1 MFLQRKPT
9 SMWRFWRIFLLYTQ
23 YALEYRSISFVW
35 FLVTLINA
43 SMYLLFWRGAL
54 TNQNTS
60 TQFWTISSAIS
71 YYILLIIAGGFLH
84 AHIEEDVAYEDIQKG
99 DLVKYLTRPLSYFW
113 FKYFL
118 ELPWRI
124 IQGFFGIVVFVG
136 VVIFY
141 KPIPIVHTVE
151 SVSLT
156 ALIIFL
162 AYHLSFVY
170 KMIIG
175 LAAFWMTDSR
185 GLLNLEAIVFL
196 LLAGFVIPLSLF
208 PLGVRSFVLFQP
220 LAYMIYYPILA
231 IQGVLNASQLLQV
244 VMYQV
249 IWFLILVIVYKMV
262 WTLGLKRFTG
272 IGQ

>member
-1 MFLQRKPT
+1 
-9 SMWRFWRIFLLYTQ
+9 MWRFWRIFLLYAQ

-43 SMYLLFWRGAL
+43 AIYLLFWRGAL
-54 TNQNTS
+54 INQDAS
-60 TQFWTISSAIS
+60 IQFWTLSSAIS
-71 YYILLIIAGGFLH
+71 YYVLLIIAGGLLH
-84 AHIEEDVAYEDIQKG
+84 VHIEEDVAFEDIQKG
-99 DLVKYLTRPLSYFW
+99 GLVKYLTRPLSYFW

-124 IQGFFGIVVFVG
+124 IQGFFGVIVLVA
-136 VVIFY
+136 VIVLY
-141 KPIPIVHTVE
+141 KPIPLVHTAE
-151 SVSLT
+151 TIFLT
-156 ALIIFL
+156 VFIIFF
-162 AYHLSFVY
+162 AYHLAFVY

-196 LLAGFVIPLSLF
+196 LFAGFVIPLGLF
-208 PLGVRSFVLFQP
+208 PLGIRNFALFQP

-231 IQGVLNASQLLQV
+231 IQGLLNVSQLIQIVLYQMLWSLV
-244 VMYQV
+244 LVM
-249 IWFLILVIVYKMV
+249 VYKKV
-262 WTLGLKRFTG
+262 WALGIKRFTG